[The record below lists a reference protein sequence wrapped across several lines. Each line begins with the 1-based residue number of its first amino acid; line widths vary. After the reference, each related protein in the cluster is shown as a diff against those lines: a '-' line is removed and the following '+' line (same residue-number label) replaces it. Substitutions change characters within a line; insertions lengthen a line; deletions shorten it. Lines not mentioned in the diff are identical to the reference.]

1 MTLLTRGKKEVTF
14 QIPDDTD
21 ESYASYK
28 SAVKHI
34 AADRKDK
41 DALAEK
47 LSGKGF
53 DGECSSSAPMLTF
66 TWQDNITGAAPSMH
80 DAENGSVHQQYPPW
94 GVKHLI
100 TPELATQKS
109 EICPSI
115 DHLTRKPM
123 SQHWSLE

>member
-1 MTLLTRGKKEVTF
+1 VTLLTRGKKEVTF

-66 TWQDNITGAAPSMH
+66 RWQDNITGAAPSIH
-80 DAENGSVHQQYPPW
+80 DAQTDLCISSIPHGGSSISSPLSWPHKSRKSVLP
-94 GVKHLI
+94 LI
-100 TPELATQKS
+100 
-109 EICPSI
+109 I
-115 DHLTRKPM
+115 
-123 SQHWSLE
+123 

>member
-1 MTLLTRGKKEVTF
+1 MTLLTRGKKDVTF

-21 ESYASYK
+21 ESYAQYK

-53 DGECSSSAPMLTF
+53 DGESCSSSKICSTGSTAGRSALAVALLAKPRLQGPEGLT
-66 TWQDNITGAAPSMH
+66 S
-80 DAENGSVHQQYPPW
+80 
-94 GVKHLI
+94 
-100 TPELATQKS
+100 
-109 EICPSI
+109 
-115 DHLTRKPM
+115 
-123 SQHWSLE
+123 